1 MSFEV
6 ELNDWLQAMPSLDGD
21 PAKDRQSLGS
31 HVKTGEA
38 LLKGISRKADRSP
51 AESIHAR
58 KIYEACRGL
67 RRDFLGLHAAWLYS
81 VLTKGHSLRKTL
93 GELVFEAAEYCP
105 GLVPTRAQIAE
116 ERNRRQ
122 VDKEGVEIDQGLFF
136 HALLR
141 SPSVG
146 AHLAESALR
155 PTERAL
161 ELSAQFRDAQ
171 QIDLGSVLIERR
183 GYAAHLTVN
192 NQYCLNAEDNRLID
206 DMETAVDLALLDS
219 QIRVGVLRGGVM
231 THPRYAGRRVFSAG
245 INLKALHAGQ
255 ISFVDFLLRRELG
268 YINKLARGLLL
279 ESDGVGVYRKPVR
292 TLEKPWIAAVDGFAI
307 GGGAQL
313 LLVFDRVIA
322 AADSY
327 FSLPAAQEGII
338 PGVANLRLTRFL
350 GSRKARQV
358 ILYGRKI
365 WAHEPDAGLLFDEV
379 VEPMEMDTAVERN
392 VLQLSSPA
400 VVPNRHMM
408 NLAEEPLDL
417 FLQYA
422 SEFAMLQAER
432 LYGQD
437 VLDKVSRC

>member
-1 MSFEV
+1 
-6 ELNDWLQAMPSLDGD
+6 
-21 PAKDRQSLGS
+21 
-31 HVKTGEA
+31 
-38 LLKGISRKADRSP
+38 
-51 AESIHAR
+51 
-58 KIYEACRGL
+58 
-67 RRDFLGLHAAWLYS
+67 
-81 VLTKGHSLRKTL
+81 
-93 GELVFEAAEYCP
+93 
-105 GLVPTRAQIAE
+105 
-116 ERNRRQ
+116 
-122 VDKEGVEIDQGLFF
+122 
-136 HALLR
+136 
-141 SPSVG
+141 
-146 AHLAESALR
+146 
-155 PTERAL
+155 
-161 ELSAQFRDAQ
+161 
-171 QIDLGSVLIERR
+171 
-183 GYAAHLTVN
+183 
-192 NQYCLNAEDNRLID
+192 
-206 DMETAVDLALLDS
+206 
-219 QIRVGVLRGGVM
+219 M
-231 THPRYAGRRVFSAG
+231 THPRYAGRRVFSTG
-245 INLKALHAGQ
+245 INLKALRAGE

-268 YINKLARGLLL
+268 YINKILRGLLL
-279 ESDGVGVYRKPVR
+279 ESDGVDVYDKPVR

-358 ILYGRKI
+358 ILCGRKI

-408 NLAEEPLDL
+408 NLAEEPLEL

-437 VLDKVSRC
+437 VLDKISRF

>member
-1 MSFEV
+1 
-6 ELNDWLQAMPSLDGD
+6 
-21 PAKDRQSLGS
+21 
-31 HVKTGEA
+31 
-38 LLKGISRKADRSP
+38 
-51 AESIHAR
+51 
-58 KIYEACRGL
+58 
-67 RRDFLGLHAAWLYS
+67 
-81 VLTKGHSLRKTL
+81 
-93 GELVFEAAEYCP
+93 
-105 GLVPTRAQIAE
+105 
-116 ERNRRQ
+116 
-122 VDKEGVEIDQGLFF
+122 
-136 HALLR
+136 
-141 SPSVG
+141 
-146 AHLAESALR
+146 
-155 PTERAL
+155 
-161 ELSAQFRDAQ
+161 LSAQFRDAQ
-171 QIDLGSVLIERR
+171 QIDLGAVLIERR

-206 DMETAVDLALLDS
+206 DMETAVDLASLDS

-231 THPRYAGRRVFSAG
+231 THPRYAGRRVFSTG
-245 INLKALHAGQ
+245 INLKALRAGE

-268 YINKLARGLLL
+268 YINKILRGLLL
-279 ESDGVGVYRKPVR
+279 ESDGVDVYDKPVR

-338 PGVANLRLTRFL
+338 PGVANLRLARFL

-358 ILYGRKI
+358 ILCGRKI

-408 NLAEEPLDL
+408 NLAEEPLEL

-437 VLDKVSRC
+437 VLDKISRF